1 MSIRVKPIIKKLIVN
16 FWFWYWY
23 DVGNS
28 SVSDI
33 FNMIPAIK
41 ENNMPNIRLF
51 MYGKSISDVI
61 MAPNGSDN
69 ADTKV

>member
-1 MSIRVKPIIKKLIVN
+1 
-16 FWFWYWY
+16 
-23 DVGNS
+23 
-28 SVSDI
+28 
-33 FNMIPAIK
+33 MIPAIK